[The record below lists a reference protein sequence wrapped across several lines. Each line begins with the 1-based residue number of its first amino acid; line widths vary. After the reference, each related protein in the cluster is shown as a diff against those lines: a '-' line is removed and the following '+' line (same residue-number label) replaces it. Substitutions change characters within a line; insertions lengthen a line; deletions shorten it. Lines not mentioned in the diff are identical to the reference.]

1 MNIEGMYVDKNH
13 IKRGK
18 KEENDEKHAKH
29 YNKSTEH
36 MKKIRRTHYFEGSK
50 YSIHHIL
57 MGFLYS
63 ISYM

>member
-1 MNIEGMYVDKNH
+1 MNIQGMQVDRNH

-36 MKKIRRTHYFEGSK
+36 MKEISGIHYSEGSK
-50 YSIHHIL
+50 YYLHHIL
-57 MGFLYS
+57 MGFLYI
-63 ISYM
+63 IS